1 MIMMEMMEPEVIMMP
16 VSDSEEHDHEHSE
29 RAKRAAKRA
38 RCGPVSPALGG
49 AASELFPACQHPR
62 CVKEGRVHCAK
73 CHKCLAPTDTRKI
86 RTKDP
91 DTLVYQF
98 LCAPECT
105 PTELLP
111 SAFSRIH
118 DMFDAEL
125 KRGDMLRKEVVKAN
139 IEIET
144 LERLVAEMEAEAAA
158 AAAAAPAMCEACE
171 ATVPQCVYCLQHPAT
186 IACVPCGHRVV
197 CSEACRAVILPDR
210 GLGGVN
216 PLNKLWQC
224 PICRRFVHRVMQTY

>member
-1 MIMMEMMEPEVIMMP
+1 MLRWMFGMGRDPSPPPPPPAAALPEPEVIMMEPEVIMMP

-38 RCGPVSPALGG
+38 RCGPALGG

-62 CVKEGRVHCAK
+62 CLKEGLLHCAK
-73 CHKCLAPTDTRKI
+73 CSKCLSPTDTRKV
-86 RTKDP
+86 RANTADP
-91 DTLVYQF
+91 LVHQF
-98 LCAPECT
+98 FCAPECT

-111 SAFSRIH
+111 RSFSKIH

-125 KRGDMLRKEVVKAN
+125 KRGDMLRKEVVDAN

-144 LERLVAEMEAEAAA
+144 LKVMVDELEAAA
-158 AAAAAPAMCEACE
+158 AAPGMCEACE
-171 ATVPQCVYCLQHPAT
+171 ATVPQCVHCLQRPAT

-197 CSEACRAVILPDR
+197 CSEACRAEEECVVYWYSI
-210 GLGGVN
+210 
-216 PLNKLWQC
+216 
-224 PICRRFVHRVMQTY
+224 